1 MESLHNLQT
10 TYAYLRQY
18 IKRQMWDEALEKQL
32 TAVTLLTRHKFSK
45 NYLVEYW
52 ETLAGL
58 LCATRRNV
66 LAFPIFEETIAI
78 RIQRFGSNHPSLA
91 TTYFNMGTCKFQAQM
106 YPQAVQDLKKCLDVL
121 DDSNVP
127 STDETRLRAATFY
140 KEANDVIQRLQRPP
154 AVQESNYYYNEKE
167 L

>member
-1 MESLHNLQT
+1 
-10 TYAYLRQY
+10 
-18 IKRQMWDEALEKQL
+18 
-32 TAVTLLTRHKFSK
+32 
-45 NYLVEYW
+45 
-52 ETLAGL
+52 
-58 LCATRRNV
+58 
-66 LAFPIFEETIAI
+66 
-78 RIQRFGSNHPSLA
+78 
-91 TTYFNMGTCKFQAQM
+91 M